1 MRFLRNGM
9 EAIDMSK
16 KSLALAA
23 AVCACVAA
31 QAKTCHWSGMGSD
44 NLWTNPDNWTEG
56 EVPGRYDGSA
66 LTSGEDT
73 DEAIFGSVA
82 DGAHTTIDLTG
93 HYCVSNLI
101 FAAGAPAYTF
111 GTSASQEF
119 GLTMQ
124 GNLVMQSGVA
134 TTQTFA
140 CLTMLGYYDSS
151 LGSNRAGSNHSIIRN
166 NGTGLIDFQ
175 GGWKHNYNHYLDLHG
190 TGDLRLNGKY
200 GQGYRIYDYSD
211 GVFHCES
218 TYTITDNQ
226 LVKLF
231 QPETY
236 SGTTNLR
243 RIDLPNQ
250 NSSLI
255 LSDWGST
262 SWTCYFKA
270 NTIVSGQGTFGI
282 YNSRPD
288 DYATGVTFSVSSS
301 YKARFDANVACRA
314 KVGLRFVTV
323 SGGGTAQFNGYLTG
337 AHTDLNINTASTT
350 LSVAKI
356 GTVGCAVAD
365 SSIGSGVSQIS
376 FFNDCFLEY
385 IGTGESTDRA
395 LMLRAAKVG
404 TVRNAGTGA
413 LTLTG
418 DMSATVD
425 GAKLRFDAN
434 TAPIIVNGTVSQ
446 THPLTG
452 SIAGDDTVTFARE
465 CEFQSVEMKG
475 GNLAIGAAV
484 SSLPAVT
491 VASGN
496 STIAV
501 PAGKSLTVAS
511 VSVTG
516 GTLNFRTEEGSSVYV
531 TAVAE
536 LPGAVLLNGWPAKR
550 EANGLLTQKL
560 TKWANAVDGNWSDAT
575 KWSFGIPVEGWGMEI
590 SAPGASY
597 VVTADS
603 TFSAVPLI
611 NAISNGTDD
620 ATATL
625 QFNTPVGFTNSTLI
639 IDKGGV
645 LSAAAGLVITNTA
658 TGVGTFSVRTG
669 GKLHVASGSFEL
681 PASVN
686 DIGYAGGTIEVTG
699 DAQAMYP
706 ANPSFRTGETIFDEH
721 GVLNKRATG
730 GSCYVRPYGPGETAT
745 LTFKAARMNQP
756 VGNTSLH
763 IGGIPCS
770 TSIVNFLESDPTK
783 ASTNYHKSAAGNPPN
798 FIALGHTAG
807 VGMLKLTG
815 GRIGSGNCGI
825 HIGSTYRYWND
836 ISSDTLNAP
845 TGILEMT
852 GGTLSPSGWGGS
864 YSKFPC
870 GLVVGDASAVKVAGM
885 KRSVG
890 FMYVK
895 GGNVEPNQNITII
908 GSGHSEG
915 TVVQTGGS
923 ISHSSKYTGN
933 IERAIDG
940 TWIYTY
946 PFVVGLAGGIGTYVI
961 SNGTLT
967 VSANDFVFV
976 GGATDADLQWGNEN
990 LWTSIGFPID
1000 SHDARGLFAVRG
1012 GTVTIGSSMYLGCDG
1027 SGELEI
1033 GPSGSLS
1040 IGGNLVLSNN
1050 VSSTLRVILGLR
1062 SVPNATVSGKLVVT
1076 DGAHLV
1082 VDLTE
1087 YGSAKCWT
1095 RMLNPAGGIEGDF
1108 APENISFVVPESY
1121 GKKAAALSVHTS
1133 HGGESGLWLYQPSGM
1148 VIAFR

>member
-1 MRFLRNGM
+1 M
-9 EAIDMSK
+9 K
-16 KSLALAA
+16 KSAITCIS
-23 AVCACVAA
+23 VFCACAVA
-31 QAKTCHWSGMGSD
+31 QAKTCHWSGMGPD

-56 EVPGRYDGSA
+56 EVPGRYDGSVLA
-66 LTSGEDT
+66 SGEDT
-73 DEAIFGSVA
+73 DEAIFGPVS

-93 HYCVSNLI
+93 QYCVSNLI
-101 FAAGAPAYTF
+101 FVSGAPAYTF

-124 GNLVMQSGVA
+124 GNLVMQAGVA

-151 LGSNRAGSNHSIIRN
+151 LGNNRAGSNHSIIRN

-190 TGDLRLNGKY
+190 TGDLRLAGKY
-200 GQGYRIYDYSD
+200 GQGYRIHDYAD
-211 GVFHCES
+211 GVFRCES
-218 TYTITDNQ
+218 TYTINDGSN
-226 LVKLF
+226 LMKLF
-231 QPETY
+231 QPKTL
-236 SGTTNLR
+236 SGTANLR

-250 NSSLI
+250 NSSLV
-255 LSDWGST
+255 LSDWGGPT
-262 SWTCYFKA
+262 WTCTFAA

-282 YNSRPD
+282 YNSRPYEND
-288 DYATGVTFSVSSS
+288 NPGTGVAFSVSSS
-301 YKARFDANVACRA
+301 YTARFDANVACRA
-314 KVGLRFVTV
+314 RVGLRFVTV
-323 SGGGTAQFNGYLTG
+323 TGGGTAQFNGSLTG
-337 AHTDLNINTASTT
+337 THTDLNIKNSSTT

-356 GTVGCAVAD
+356 GTVGCAASE
-365 SSIGSGVSQIS
+365 SSIGSGVSLIS
-376 FFNDCFLEY
+376 FYDDNFLEY
-385 IGTGESTDRA
+385 VGAGESTDRA

-425 GAKLRFDAN
+425 GAELCFDAK
-434 TAPIIVNGTVSQ
+434 TAPIIVNGIVSQ

-475 GNLAIGAAV
+475 GNLAIGSAV

-491 VASGN
+491 VTSGN

-516 GTLNFRTEEGSSVYV
+516 GTLDFRTDAGASVYV
-531 TAVAE
+531 TEVAE
-536 LPGAVLLNGWPAKR
+536 LSGSVLLNGWPAMR

-560 TKWANAVDGNWSDAT
+560 TKWANAVDGNWSDAA
-575 KWSFGIPVEGWGMEI
+575 KWDCGIPQEDWGMEI

-611 NAISNGTDD
+611 SVISNGTAN

-625 QFNTPVGFTNSTLI
+625 QFDAPVGFTNRTLV
-639 IDKGGV
+639 IDAGGV
-645 LSAAAGLVITNTA
+645 LSASAGLVITNTA
-658 TGVGTFSVRTG
+658 TGAGTFSVRTG
-669 GKLHVASGSFEL
+669 GKLRVTGGSFEL

-699 DAQAMYP
+699 DAEAMYP
-706 ANPSFRTGETIFDEH
+706 ASPSFRTGETIFDEH

-923 ISHSSKYTGN
+923 ISHSSRYTGN
-933 IERAIDG
+933 VERAIDG

-976 GGATDADLQWGNEN
+976 GGATDADLQWGAGN
-990 LWTSIGFPID
+990 LWTAIGFPIG
-1000 SHDARGLFAVRG
+1000 SHDAKGLFAVRG
-1012 GTVTIGSSMYLGCDG
+1012 GTVTVGNSMYLGCDG

-1050 VSSTLRVILGLR
+1050 VSSTLRVVLGPR
-1062 SVPNATVSGKLVVT
+1062 SVPDATISGKLVVT

-1095 RMLNPAGGIEGDF
+1095 RILNPAGGIEGGF
-1108 APENISFVVPESY
+1108 APENITFVVPESY
-1121 GKKAAALSVHTS
+1121 GKKVAALSVHTS
-1133 HGGESGLWLYQPSGM
+1133 HDGKSGLWLYQPSGM
-1148 VIAFR
+1148 VISFR